1 MTFKCDQEMEMEI
14 YPLLNKLSDKDANR
28 LKKIHANIHLSVNEN
43 GQIFL
48 INRSSNK
55 LYFFYQDFKNDYK
68 VQKITATYL
77 KLIGADTS
85 NNTLLLWGK

>member
-14 YPLLNKLSDKDANR
+14 YPLLNKLSDKDVNR
-28 LKKIHANIHLSVNEN
+28 LKRIHANIHLSVNEN

-68 VQKITATYL
+68 V
-77 KLIGADTS
+77 
-85 NNTLLLWGK
+85 

>member
-68 VQKITATYL
+68 V
-77 KLIGADTS
+77 
-85 NNTLLLWGK
+85 